1 MKTPLWRSMT
11 HGQRAHWR
19 KRFNKVIRENDEII
33 IGKVTTKSIMNV
45 MAVQGF
51 WSGVYVRIYYKG
63 GEFVVEDKKYGRVG
77 S

>member
-1 MKTPLWRSMT
+1 MT

-51 WSGVYVRIYYKG
+51 GSGVYVRIYYKG